1 MLALLLG
8 LASAVEMGPVAKVIQ
23 LLDELS
29 AKVQANSQSELAEFT
44 EYSRWCDGTRRD
56 KEHAIGDSKRSIE
69 DLTATV
75 ESSKAEI
82 DQLRTKVEELSGSIS
97 SNEEDL
103 AKAKQLRSTEQKQFE
118 TTDAELTETISTLV
132 RAQDVLSKHQKQSN
146 LVEVKANLEKVTA
159 SLTQIVEASWV
170 NTNQKQEIEA
180 FLQKDDDADEFSLAQ
195 QPQASQSAYD
205 SHSSGILETLAD
217 LQGKAEQ
224 AQQEAR
230 KEEMSKQHSYDMLAQ
245 SIDGEL
251 KAQQKQLEDAKK
263 NMAVNSEAQSEAEG
277 DLDAT
282 QRTLAQDS
290 KDLEEL
296 KAGCQEKAQEFE
308 ANTKGRAE
316 ELEALH
322 NAKNILQGGV
332 PEEHADLLQTPT
344 FVQVR
349 AHMQESAQ
357 MQEAKDAAVL
367 YLEKLGRQLNSVALT
382 QDAVTMRADP
392 FGKVKAL
399 IEDMVEKLLLEA
411 SNEADKKAWCDNE
424 IGKTGTARDEKQRKL
439 DNADTH
445 IEKAEATSAK
455 LAEAVNE
462 LNRELAAMD
471 ASMSEATKLRQE
483 EHAQFEKETK
493 DYADGQEA
501 TASAISVLRKYYE
514 GGSFLQGGGS
524 GPGVAENGGTASA
537 IIGMLEVAE
546 ADFSR
551 MEADA
556 RAAESAAQKTFDDLE
571 REHQVTRAAKTAEMK
586 AKSGE
591 QKRLDNE
598 AGDYKMDRQGVQKEL
613 DAVLT
618 YNEKLKPECEVKAPT
633 YEARAQRRKQELEGL
648 QNALE
653 ILEGKALAFVQ
664 TQQKV
669 ARFLAP

>member
-1 MLALLLG
+1 MLVFLLAG
-8 LASAVEMGPVAKVIQ
+8 LAGAMGPVAKVIQ

-29 AKVQANSQSELAEFT
+29 SKVQANSQQELAEFT
-44 EYSRWCDGTRRD
+44 EYSHWCDATRRD

-82 DQLRTKVEELSGSIS
+82 DQLRTKVEELSTAIS
-97 SNEEDL
+97 QNEDDL
-103 AKAKQLRSTEQKQFE
+103 GAAKALRAEEQRQFE

-132 RAQDVLSKHQKQSN
+132 RAQDVLSKHTKQST

-170 NTNQKQEIEA
+170 NTDQKAEIQA
-180 FLQKDDDADEFSLAQ
+180 FLQKDDNADEFSLDQ
-195 QPQASQSAYD
+195 QPQASTSAYD
-205 SHSSGILETLAD
+205 SHSNGILDTLSD

-224 AQQEAR
+224 AQTVAR
-230 KEEMSKQHSYDMLAQ
+230 KEEMQKQHAYKMLAQ
-245 SIDGEL
+245 SIEGEL
-251 KAQQKQLEDAKK
+251 KAQNTQLEDAKK
-263 NMAVNSEAQSEAEG
+263 NIAVNTEAQSEAEG
-277 DLDAT
+277 DLQAT

-290 KDLEEL
+290 KVLEEL

-316 ELEALH
+316 ELQAL
-322 NAKNILQGGV
+322 AKAKEILQGGV
-332 PEEHADLLQTPT
+332 GTKSTEWSEDRAFVQAPA

-349 AHMQESAQ
+349 ALAQESAQ
-357 MQEAKDAAVL
+357 MLEAKDAAVT
-367 YLEKLGRQLNSVALT
+367 YLERLGRKLNSIALT

-411 SNEADKKAWCDNE
+411 SNEADRKAWCDAE
-424 IGKTGTARDEKQRKL
+424 VGKTSTTQEEKQRKL
-439 DNADTH
+439 DVADTH

-455 LAEAVNE
+455 LSEAVSE
-462 LNRELAAMD
+462 LNRELAEMD

-483 EHAQFEKETK
+483 EHQLFDKAVK
-493 DYADGQEA
+493 DYSDGQEA
-501 TASAISVLRKYYE
+501 TASAITVLRKYYE
-514 GGSFLQGGGS
+514 GGSFLQGAKDNS
-524 GPGVAENGGTASA
+524 GTANA

-556 RAAESAAQKTFDDLE
+556 RASEAAAQKTYDDTE
-571 REHQVTRAAKTAEMK
+571 REHQVTRAAKTAEMN
-586 AKSGE
+586 AKSSE

-613 DAVLT
+613 DAVNQ
-618 YNEKLKPECEVKAPT
+618 YSEKLKPECEVKAPT
-633 YEARAQRRKQELEGL
+633 YEARAERRKQELEGL

-664 TQQKV
+664 TKV
-669 ARFLAP
+669 TKFLAH